1 VVRGLGLRSFDSGAE
16 AVMECLNTSEAGNLL
31 RKSPSAVRNLVMR
44 KAIPYRKVA
53 GRLVFIREE
62 LEEWVR
68 MSPGMSLD
76 ELKSSN
82 QKEGLL

>member
-1 VVRGLGLRSFDSGAE
+1 M
-16 AVMECLNTSEAGNLL
+16 MECLDTKEAGELV
-31 RKSPSAVRNLVMR
+31 RKSPAAIRNLVMR
-44 KAIPYRKVA
+44 REIPFRKVS

-76 ELKSSN
+76 ELKSCN
-82 QKEGLL
+82 QKEGLP